1 MWWAGDV
8 RDYWMAL
15 TILEIIAVFINVYC
29 VVVVYMFMRRLAAT
43 TDEYEG
49 KSPQVRYKVNRN
61 GYTRKEFDDYPYDI
75 RRATPEKIMKNSYP
89 HHTTQNTSVIASHS
103 CPLHHPLVS
112 RLLLLLKVL
121 NSAMRTTYPPY
132 TTSEIPQTPLPMP
145 PRRHTPVPPYP
156 VDDREAC

>member
-89 HHTTQNTSVIASHS
+89 HHTT
-103 CPLHHPLVS
+103 P
-112 RLLLLLKVL
+112 
-121 NSAMRTTYPPY
+121 MRPTYPPY
-132 TTSEIPQTPLPMP
+132 TPSEIPQTPLPMP

-156 VDDREAC
+156 VDDRE